1 MIVIVG
7 ATGKTGSVA
16 ASELLSAGQRVRVVG
31 RSAERLAPL
40 VAAGAE
46 AHVGDVTD
54 PAAADAALAGASAAY
69 LVVPPNPEV
78 DDFAAYQRVVVGSL
92 AAAVEARRPPHV
104 VLLSSLGA
112 QHAAGTGPI
121 VALHGLEERLR
132 AISGVAVLALRAGF
146 FYENFLMN
154 VPMIKSMGANGAP
167 SPAESPWAIIAAADI
182 GRYAARRLRARDF
195 AGFSAVNLVGP
206 RPVSM
211 SETTRVLGR
220 AIGKPELPYVQVG
233 YDDLERGMIGMGL
246 KPRLAAMYVELYR
259 GAAAGLLAPE
269 PGTETV
275 RLDTPLEAFGPVF
288 AAAYAA

>member
-1 MIVIVG
+1 MIVIFG

-16 ASELLSAGQRVRVVG
+16 ARELLTAGRRVRVVG

-54 PAAADAALAGASAAY
+54 PAAAEAALAGATAAY
-69 LVVPPNPEV
+69 LVVPPSFVV
-78 DDFAAYQRVVVGSL
+78 DDFAAYQEIVVRSL
-92 AAAVEARRPPHV
+92 TAAVKARRPPQV

-112 QHAAGTGPI
+112 QHAVGTGPI
-121 VALHGLEERLR
+121 VALHHLEGRLR
-132 AISGVAVLALRAGF
+132 AIPGLGVLALRAGF

-154 VPMIKSMGANGAP
+154 VPMIKAMGANGAP
-167 SPAESPWAIIAAADI
+167 SPAEAPLAIIAAADI
-182 GRYAARRLRARDF
+182 GRYAARRLLERDF
-195 AGFSAVNLVGP
+195 AGFTAVNLVGP

-211 SETTRVLGR
+211 SETTRVLGQ

-233 YDDLERGMIGMGL
+233 YDDLERGLIDMGL

-259 GAAAGLLAPE
+259 GVAAGLLAPE
-269 PGTETV
+269 PGTVTV
-275 RLDTPLEAFGPVF
+275 HLETPLEAFGPVF